1 MPLIRRVSNFIFGS
15 SCLGCGLFTE
25 KLDPWLCPNCREE
38 LVSLGKEPY
47 YPQEDVVCLYSMNPL
62 TRRLVHALKYHTNL
76 ELNRLMSAAKFRVSV
91 VSHLISLLANV
102 LPP

>member
-47 YPQEDVVCLYSMNPL
+47 YPQEDVVCL
-62 TRRLVHALKYHTNL
+62 
-76 ELNRLMSAAKFRVSV
+76 
-91 VSHLISLLANV
+91 
-102 LPP
+102 